1 MAGTGHKLWAT
12 GDLISAAAFNTYIQ
26 DQVVGVYAD
35 SSARDAA
42 FGGAGEPT
50 LAEGLVAFLKDTNI
64 LTVYSGSAWIEVLD
78 IDLFNTSNIELNK
91 DSGSAN
97 IKLTSAHDTEA
108 TTPFL
113 AFRKADGTV
122 ASPALVDDNAVLGTL
137 SFQGYDGNSY
147 ATGARIKAVA
157 DGTPADG
164 DMPTELIF
172 QVTPDGGSETPV
184 TALTIRPSGESR
196 FTADQDTTD
205 FTSADPGIVS
215 LFNTDG
221 AVDDFTNLDWIGNGV
236 QPAARIGLKYTGGGA
251 QIHMGVSNTYGSGIT
266 HTCLTLSGT
275 GNVAVAGALSKGS
288 GTFDIPHP
296 TREEPWRLRHS
307 FIEGPKADLI
317 YRGTTTIPSSGSTTV
332 DLDAESGMTDGT
344 WEALNQDPW
353 SMVSSSGHAVE
364 WSFAGKTLTIT
375 GPADAVC
382 QWMVIGERK
391 DQVVLDWDATDDDGH
406 LITEYDSSIEDD
418 NDAGA

>member
-42 FGGAGEPT
+42 FGGGGEPT

-91 DSGSAN
+91 DSGSAY

-406 LITEYDSSIEDD
+406 LITEYDSSIEND

>member
-42 FGGAGEPT
+42 FGGGGEPT

-91 DSGSAN
+91 DSGSAY

-172 QVTPDGGSETPV
+172 QVTPDGGSETPATSQV
-184 TALTIRPSGESR
+184 LILASSHCSTQMALLMISRTLTGSAMEFNLLLVLASNTQEAERKFTWESR
-196 FTADQDTTD
+196 TPTAQ
-205 FTSADPGIVS
+205 
-215 LFNTDG
+215 
-221 AVDDFTNLDWIGNGV
+221 
-236 QPAARIGLKYTGGGA
+236 
-251 QIHMGVSNTYGSGIT
+251 GSHT
-266 HTCLTLSGT
+266 H
-275 GNVAVAGALSKGS
+275 A
-288 GTFDIPHP
+288 
-296 TREEPWRLRHS
+296 
-307 FIEGPKADLI
+307 
-317 YRGTTTIPSSGSTTV
+317 
-332 DLDAESGMTDGT
+332 
-344 WEALNQDPW
+344 
-353 SMVSSSGHAVE
+353 
-364 WSFAGKTLTIT
+364 
-375 GPADAVC
+375 
-382 QWMVIGERK
+382 
-391 DQVVLDWDATDDDGH
+391 
-406 LITEYDSSIEDD
+406 
-418 NDAGA
+418 

>member
-42 FGGAGEPT
+42 FGGGGEPT

-91 DSGSAN
+91 DSGSAY

>member
-91 DSGSAN
+91 DSGSAY

-406 LITEYDSSIEDD
+406 LITEYDSSIEND

>member
-1 MAGTGHKLWAT
+1 M
-12 GDLISAAAFNTYIQ
+12 
-26 DQVVGVYAD
+26 
-35 SSARDAA
+35 
-42 FGGAGEPT
+42 
-50 LAEGLVAFLKDTNI
+50 
-64 LTVYSGSAWIEVLD
+64 
-78 IDLFNTSNIELNK
+78 
-91 DSGSAN
+91 
-97 IKLTSAHDTEA
+97 
-108 TTPFL
+108 
-113 AFRKADGTV
+113 
-122 ASPALVDDNAVLGTL
+122 
-137 SFQGYDGNSY
+137 
-147 ATGARIKAVA
+147 
-157 DGTPADG
+157 
-164 DMPTELIF
+164 
-172 QVTPDGGSETPV
+172 
-184 TALTIRPSGESR
+184 
-196 FTADQDTTD
+196 
-205 FTSADPGIVS
+205 
-215 LFNTDG
+215 
-221 AVDDFTNLDWIGNGV
+221 
-236 QPAARIGLKYTGGGA
+236 
-251 QIHMGVSNTYGSGIT
+251 
-266 HTCLTLSGT
+266 TLSGT

-406 LITEYDSSIEDD
+406 LITEYDSSIEDE

>member
-1 MAGTGHKLWAT
+1 MAGAGTNLWVT
-12 GDLISAAAFNTYIQ
+12 GDVITANQFNTYLQ
-26 DQVVGVYAD
+26 DQVIAVFAD
-35 SSARDAA
+35 TSARDAA

-50 LAEGLVAFLKDTNI
+50 LAEGMACFVKDINELQI
-64 LTVYSGSAWIEVLD
+64 YSGSAWISVLD
-78 IDLFNTSNIELNK
+78 IDLFDTSKIELNK
-91 DSGSAN
+91 DSGSAS
-97 IKLTSAHDTEA
+97 IKLTTAHDTEA
-108 TTPFL
+108 TTPFVS
-113 AFRKADGTV
+113 FRKADGTV
-122 ASPALVDDNAVLGTL
+122 ASPALVDDDAVLGTL

-147 ATGARIKAVA
+147 ATGARIKAVV

-172 QVTPDGGSETPV
+172 QVTPDGGSETPI

-296 TREEPWRLRHS
+296 IRDAPWRLRHS

-317 YRGTTTIPSSGSTTV
+317 YRGTTTIPSSGTASV
-332 DLDAESGMTDGT
+332 DLDEESGMTDGT

-353 SMVSSSGHAVE
+353 SIASSSGNTVL
-364 WSFAGKTLTIT
+364 WNFSGKTLTVT
-375 GPADAVC
+375 SPVGASV
-382 QWMVIGERK
+382 QWIVIGERR
-391 DQVVLDWDATDDDGH
+391 DQTVIDWEATDDDGH
-406 LITEYDSSIEDD
+406 LVPEYDSSVEDE
-418 NDAGA
+418 NDAFQ

>member
-42 FGGAGEPT
+42 FGGGGEPT

-91 DSGSAN
+91 DSGSAY

-221 AVDDFTNLDWIGNGV
+221 LDRQWSSTCCSYW
-236 QPAARIGLKYTGGGA
+236 P
-251 QIHMGVSNTYGSGIT
+251 QIHRRRSANSHGSLE
-266 HTCLTLSGT
+266 HL
-275 GNVAVAGALSKGS
+275 
-288 GTFDIPHP
+288 
-296 TREEPWRLRHS
+296 RLRDHTHMLDFEWDGKCRS
-307 FIEGPKADLI
+307 C
-317 YRGTTTIPSSGSTTV
+317 RSTQQRLRNV
-332 DLDAESGMTDGT
+332 
-344 WEALNQDPW
+344 
-353 SMVSSSGHAVE
+353 
-364 WSFAGKTLTIT
+364 
-375 GPADAVC
+375 
-382 QWMVIGERK
+382 
-391 DQVVLDWDATDDDGH
+391 
-406 LITEYDSSIEDD
+406 
-418 NDAGA
+418 

>member
-42 FGGAGEPT
+42 FGGGGEPT

-91 DSGSAN
+91 DSGSAY

-353 SMVSSSGHAVE
+353 SMVASSGHAVT

-406 LITEYDSSIEDD
+406 LITEYDSSIEND

>member
-42 FGGAGEPT
+42 FGGGGEPT

-91 DSGSAN
+91 DSGSAY

-113 AFRKADGTV
+113 TFRKADGTV

>member
-42 FGGAGEPT
+42 FGGGGEPT

-91 DSGSAN
+91 DSGSAY

-353 SMVSSSGHAVE
+353 SMVASSGHAVE

>member
-91 DSGSAN
+91 DSGSAY

-113 AFRKADGTV
+113 TFRKADGTV